1 MKVLSVDYI
10 VNSCGII
17 ILAAGASTRLG
28 KPKQLLRYRGKTLL
42 AYSINEAVN
51 SNADAVVVIL
61 GKDANLFK
69 NEIDERK
76 VRVAINASWEEGMAS
91 SLRLGMD
98 TLLNDKP
105 YIDAVIFMVCDQP
118 YISSSLLNELII
130 TQQKTTKQI
139 VTSNYGDSIGPPAL
153 FHKKYFIELMKLSGD
168 AGARKIIQ
176 QNMNDVATILF
187 PEGKIDIDTKEDYD
201 DLTGLSG

>member
-1 MKVLSVDYI
+1 
-10 VNSCGII
+10 VNSCGIV

-28 KPKQLLRYRGKTLL
+28 KPKQLLQYRGKTLL
-42 AYSINEAVN
+42 GHAINEATN
-51 SNADAVVVIL
+51 SNADAVVVIF
-61 GKDANLFK
+61 GKDADLFK
-69 NEIDERK
+69 KEIDEK
-76 VRVAINASWEEGMAS
+76 KIRVAINSSWEEGMAS
-91 SLRLGMD
+91 SVRLGLD
-98 TLLNDKP
+98 TLLNAKP

-118 YISSSLLNELII
+118 HISSSILNELIK

-139 VTSNYGDSIGPPAL
+139 VSCNYGESIGPPAL
-153 FHKKYFIELMKLSGD
+153 FHKKYFKELMKLSGD

>member
-1 MKVLSVDYI
+1 
-10 VNSCGII
+10 VNSCGIV

-28 KPKQLLRYRGKTLL
+28 KPKQLLEYHGKTLL
-42 AYSINEAVN
+42 AHAIHEAAN

-69 NEIDERK
+69 KEIDEKK
-76 VRVAINASWEEGMAS
+76 VRVATNTSWEEGMAS
-91 SLRLGMD
+91 SLRLGLD
-98 TLLNDKP
+98 TLFEDKP

-118 YISSSLLNELII
+118 HISSSILNELIT

-139 VTSNYGDSIGPPAL
+139 VTCNYGDSLGPPAL
-153 FHKKYFIELMKLSGD
+153 FHKKYFAELMKLSGD
-168 AGARKIIQ
+168 AGARKIIG
-176 QNMNDVATILF
+176 QNMNDVTTILF

-201 DLTGLSG
+201 ELNRLLS

>member
-1 MKVLSVDYI
+1 MLSVDYI
-10 VNSCGII
+10 VNSCGIV

-28 KPKQLLRYRGKTLL
+28 KPKQLLQYRGKTLL
-42 AYSINEAVN
+42 GHAINEATN
-51 SNADAVVVIL
+51 SNADAVVVIF
-61 GKDANLFK
+61 GKDADLFK
-69 NEIDERK
+69 KEIDEK
-76 VRVAINASWEEGMAS
+76 KIRVAINSSWEEGMAS
-91 SLRLGMD
+91 SVRLGLD
-98 TLLNDKP
+98 TLLNAKP

-118 YISSSLLNELII
+118 HISSSILNELIK

-139 VTSNYGDSIGPPAL
+139 VSCNYGESIGPPAL
-153 FHKKYFIELMKLSGD
+153 FHKKYFKELMKLSGD

>member
-1 MKVLSVDYI
+1 LLSADYI
-10 VNSCGII
+10 VNSCGIV

-28 KPKQLLRYRGKTLL
+28 KPKQLLQYRGKTLL
-42 AYSINEAVN
+42 AHAVNEAMN
-51 SNADAVVVIL
+51 SNADAVVVIF
-61 GKDANLFK
+61 GKDADLFK
-69 NEIDERK
+69 KEIDEK
-76 VRVAINASWEEGMAS
+76 KARVAINSSWEEGMAS
-91 SLRLGMD
+91 SVRLGLD

-118 YISSSLLNELII
+118 HISSSILSELIK

-139 VTSNYGDSIGPPAL
+139 VTCNYGESIGPPAL
-153 FHKKYFIELMKLSGD
+153 FHKKYFKELMKLSGD

-187 PEGKIDIDTKEDYD
+187 PDGGIDIDTNEDYEA
-201 DLTGLSG
+201 LKNS